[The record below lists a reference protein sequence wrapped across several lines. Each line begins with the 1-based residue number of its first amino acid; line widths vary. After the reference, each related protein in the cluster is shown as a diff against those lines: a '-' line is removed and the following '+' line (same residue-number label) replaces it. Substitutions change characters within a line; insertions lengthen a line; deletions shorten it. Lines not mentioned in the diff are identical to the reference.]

1 MIHALRRY
9 ATYELSH
16 LLGVDPQAYWTEN
29 VPQPQQHVNITAPP
43 SPTPAGT
50 AMLTRVG
57 GGQLSPTFEYRGFF
71 VNDEDMLSGF
81 AADPLGEAVFS
92 VAMWDR
98 VYVKRTR
105 THAPA
110 RMHTLARTHADG
122 NTHTH

>member
-1 MIHALRRY
+1 
-9 ATYELSH
+9 
-16 LLGVDPQAYWTEN
+16 
-29 VPQPQQHVNITAPP
+29 
-43 SPTPAGT
+43 
-50 AMLTRVG
+50 MLTRVG